1 MSSVKKLIGEI
12 KSDINKETNIRE
24 YAKLLYEKYNYYA
37 TIKMSMNYYTMKEI
51 ISDMTD
57 KNSDVCKYFDVLS
70 RLVKDNIIKN
80 KPVDE
85 EALTAV
91 KQIRDN
97 IEYKMKI
104 LTSYTDGYEIYEYIL
119 NRIEAKVKKSVEEV
133 DIALLS
139 DKMYS
144 YVFNESDKMV
154 INSKLQLLM
163 AQLPVRM
170 TKSKFCD
177 VVSNTLALYK
187 GGEKTSLDE
196 FCDMLRTSSLIT
208 KPKGFETEYPFL
220 YHVYT
225 DLAAAD
231 YKELSE
237 DEYDALNGRL
247 NEAADIINEEASNYI
262 LMQEIAN
269 DIYTI
274 LLTIEDTIGTNEKL
288 PAYKASV
295 NIIKSSMES
304 EDFESLSEILMDS
317 FVSLEGVQEEVTE
330 SIMPLEAA
338 FDDIYVGKN
347 EDIKAYG
354 LSDRFETLDKISR
367 LLSTSLFI
375 DVEKSARNESD
386 MVDDKYYNETKDKLI
401 ADFMSLFSDCGRP
414 VVRSIMCKILSAMPI
429 FLNTKQEIKDYFDYT
444 LSGCKDMSELTA
456 CNKLITE
463 MIEEDY

>member
-1 MSSVKKLIGEI
+1 MSSVKKIIGEI
-12 KSDINKETNIRE
+12 KSDINKEANIRE
-24 YAKLLYEKYNYYA
+24 YSKLLFEKYNYYA
-37 TIKMSMNYYTMKEI
+37 MVKMSMNYYTMKEI
-51 ISDMTD
+51 ISEMTD

-70 RLVKDNIIKN
+70 RLVKNNIIDK

-85 EALTAV
+85 EAVTAV

-119 NRIEAKVKKSVEEV
+119 NRIEAKVKDEIEEV
-133 DIALLS
+133 DISLLS

-177 VVSNTLALYK
+177 VVENTLALYK
-187 GGEKTSLDE
+187 GGEKSSLDE

-231 YKELSE
+231 YKELTE
-237 DEYDALNGRL
+237 DEFDALNNRL
-247 NEAADIINEEASNYI
+247 NEAATIINEEASNYI

-274 LLTIEDTIGTNEKL
+274 LLTIEETVEANEKL
-288 PAYKASV
+288 PAYNAAL
-295 NIIKSSMES
+295 NIIDRVLDED
-304 EDFESLSEILMDS
+304 DFEALSETLMDS
-317 FVSLEGVQEEVTE
+317 FISMEGAQEDVTE

-347 EDIKAYG
+347 DDIKSYG
-354 LSDRFETLDKISR
+354 LADRFDVLDKISR

-375 DVEKSARNESD
+375 DVEKSLRSESD
-386 MVDDKYYNETKDKLI
+386 MVDDAYYNETKDKLI
-401 ADFMSLFSDCGRP
+401 NDFMNLFNDCERM
-414 VVRSIMCKILSAMPI
+414 VIRSIMCKILAAMPI
-429 FLNTKQEIKDYFDYT
+429 FLNSKQEIKDYFDYT

-456 CNKLITE
+456 CNKLISE
-463 MIEEDY
+463 MIEEE

>member
-1 MSSVKKLIGEI
+1 
-12 KSDINKETNIRE
+12 
-24 YAKLLYEKYNYYA
+24 
-37 TIKMSMNYYTMKEI
+37 
-51 ISDMTD
+51 
-57 KNSDVCKYFDVLS
+57 
-70 RLVKDNIIKN
+70 
-80 KPVDE
+80 
-85 EALTAV
+85 
-91 KQIRDN
+91 
-97 IEYKMKI
+97 
-104 LTSYTDGYEIYEYIL
+104 
-119 NRIEAKVKKSVEEV
+119 
-133 DIALLS
+133 
-139 DKMYS
+139 
-144 YVFNESDKMV
+144 
-154 INSKLQLLM
+154 
-163 AQLPVRM
+163 
-170 TKSKFCD
+170 
-177 VVSNTLALYK
+177 
-187 GGEKTSLDE
+187 
-196 FCDMLRTSSLIT
+196 
-208 KPKGFETEYPFL
+208 
-220 YHVYT
+220 
-225 DLAAAD
+225 
-231 YKELSE
+231 
-237 DEYDALNGRL
+237 
-247 NEAADIINEEASNYI
+247 
-262 LMQEIAN
+262 MQEIAN

-330 SIMPLEAA
+330 SIMPVEAA

>member
-70 RLVKDNIIKN
+70 RLVKDNIIEN

-91 KQIRDN
+91 RQIRDN

-414 VVRSIMCKILSAMPI
+414 VVRSVMCKILSAMPI

>member
-70 RLVKDNIIKN
+70 RLVKDNIIEN

-274 LLTIEDTIGTNEKL
+274 LLTIEDTIGTNEKH

>member
-70 RLVKDNIIKN
+70 RLVKDNIIEN

-414 VVRSIMCKILSAMPI
+414 VVRSVMCKILSAMPI

>member
-70 RLVKDNIIKN
+70 RLVKDNIIEN

>member
-12 KSDINKETNIRE
+12 KSGINIENNIKE
-24 YAKLLYEKYNYYA
+24 YSKLLFEKYNYYA
-37 TIKMSMNYYTMKEI
+37 IVKMSMNYYTMKEI
-51 ISDMTD
+51 ISEMTD
-57 KNSDVCKYFDVLS
+57 KNSDVCKYFDILT
-70 RLVKDNIIKN
+70 RLVKDNIIDK

-85 EALTAV
+85 EAVTAV
-91 KQIRDN
+91 KQIRNN

-119 NRIEAKVKKSVEEV
+119 NRIEAKVKDKVEEV

-187 GGEKTSLDE
+187 GGEKSSLDE
-196 FCDMLRTSSLIT
+196 FCDMLRTSSLIS

-225 DLAAAD
+225 DLSAAN
-231 YKELSE
+231 YKELTE
-237 DEYDALNGRL
+237 AEFDTLNDRL
-247 NEAADIINEEASNYI
+247 NDAAAIINEEASNYI

-274 LLTIEDTIGTNEKL
+274 LLTMEDAAGANGKL
-288 PAYKASV
+288 PAYKAALNIVESV
-295 NIIKSSMES
+295 LKSD
-304 EDFESLSEILMDS
+304 DFETLSETLMDS
-317 FVSLEGVQEEVTE
+317 FISMEGAQEDVTE
-330 SIMPLEAA
+330 SIMPLEAS
-338 FDDIYVGKN
+338 FDDIYVGKSD
-347 EDIKAYG
+347 DISKYG
-354 LSDRFETLDKISR
+354 LSENFDVLDKISR

-375 DVEKSARNESD
+375 DVEKSLRSESD
-386 MVDDKYYNETKDKLI
+386 MVDDAYYNETKDKLI
-401 ADFMSLFSDCGRP
+401 NDFMTLFNDCERM
-414 VVRSIMCKILSAMPI
+414 VIRSIMCKILAAMPI
-429 FLNTKQEIKDYFDYT
+429 FLNSKQEIKDYFDYT

-456 CNKLITE
+456 CNKLISE
-463 MIEEDY
+463 MIEEEY

>member
-12 KSDINKETNIRE
+12 KSDINKEANIKE
-24 YAKLLYEKYNYYA
+24 YSKLLTEKYNYYA
-37 TIKMSMNYYTMKEI
+37 MIKMSMNYYTMEEI
-51 ISDMTD
+51 ISEMTD
-57 KNSDVCKYFDVLS
+57 NNSDVCKYFEVLT
-70 RLVKDNIIKN
+70 RLIKNNIIDR
-80 KPVDE
+80 KPVDD
-85 EALTAV
+85 EAVTAV
-91 KQIRDN
+91 KQIREN

-119 NRIEAKVKKSVEEV
+119 NRIEAKVKDKVENV

-170 TKSKFCD
+170 TKSKFGD

-187 GGEKTSLDE
+187 GGEKSSLDE
-196 FCDMLRTSSLIT
+196 FCDMLRTSSLIS

-225 DLAAAD
+225 DLSSVD
-231 YKELSE
+231 YKELKD
-237 DEYDALNGRL
+237 DEFDILNDRL
-247 NEAADIINEEASNYI
+247 SQAAAIINEEASNYI

-274 LLTIEDTIGTNEKL
+274 LLTIEDAYGENEKL
-288 PAYKASV
+288 PAYKAALH
-295 NIIKSSMES
+295 IINKCIES
-304 EDFESLSEILMDS
+304 DDFDSLSEILMDS
-317 FVSLEGVQEEVTE
+317 FISLEGAQEDVTE

-338 FDDIYVGKN
+338 FDDIYVGKS
-347 EDIKAYG
+347 EDIKSYG
-354 LSDRFETLDKISR
+354 LSDKFDILDKISR

-375 DVEKSARNESD
+375 DVENYVRNESN
-386 MVDDKYYNETKDKLI
+386 MVDEAYYNETKDKLI
-401 ADFMSLFSDCGRP
+401 ADFMNLFNDCGRM
-414 VVRSIMCKILSAMPI
+414 VVRSIMCKILAAMPI
-429 FLNTKQEIKDYFDYT
+429 FLNSKQEIKEYFDYT

-456 CNKLITE
+456 CNKLICE
-463 MIEEDY
+463 IIEEDY